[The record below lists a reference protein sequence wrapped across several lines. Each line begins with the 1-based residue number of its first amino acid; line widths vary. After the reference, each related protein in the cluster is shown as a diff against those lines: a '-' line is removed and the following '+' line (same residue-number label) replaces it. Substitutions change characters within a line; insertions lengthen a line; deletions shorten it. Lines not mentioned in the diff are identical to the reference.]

1 MAIRFL
7 ESAGKHG
14 YTADDAMNAMAHHYW
29 VKRGFDQSRVARKAD
44 PTLWVGPAMD
54 GGPIEVMTYIDP
66 PRDVVVFH
74 CMRLRDKFRR
84 LMDGEETL

>member
-1 MAIRFL
+1 
-7 ESAGKHG
+7 
-14 YTADDAMNAMAHHYW
+14 MAHLSW
-29 VKRGFDQSRVARKAD
+29 AGRGFGRSWAVCRAD
-44 PTLWVGPAMD
+44 PALWVGPAMD
-54 GGPIEVMTYIDP
+54 GGPIGVMTYIDP